1 MIRFIGCLWGCY
13 VISSLLTAVLVGTGM
28 CTGTVPVTLLNITA
42 PLWMPILVVVGGVV
56 ALSPVLALIIIGKII
71 Y

>member
-1 MIRFIGCLWGCY
+1 MIRFTGCLWGCY

-28 CTGTVPVTLLNITA
+28 LTGTVPVTLLNITA

-56 ALSPVLALIIIGKII
+56 ALSPVLVLIVVAKII

>member
-1 MIRFIGCLWGCY
+1 MW
-13 VISSLLTAVLVGTGM
+13 
-28 CTGTVPVTLLNITA
+28 TGTVPVTLLNITA

>member
-1 MIRFIGCLWGCY
+1 MIRFTGCLLGCY
-13 VISSLLTAVLVGTGM
+13 VICSLLTALLVGTGM

-42 PLWMPILVVVGGVV
+42 PLWMPALIVVGGVV
-56 ALSPVLALIIIGKII
+56 ALSPILILIVVAKII

>member
-1 MIRFIGCLWGCY
+1 ML
-13 VISSLLTAVLVGTGM
+13 
-28 CTGTVPVTLLNITA
+28 TGTVPVTLLNITA

-56 ALSPVLALIIIGKII
+56 ALSPVLVLIVVAKII